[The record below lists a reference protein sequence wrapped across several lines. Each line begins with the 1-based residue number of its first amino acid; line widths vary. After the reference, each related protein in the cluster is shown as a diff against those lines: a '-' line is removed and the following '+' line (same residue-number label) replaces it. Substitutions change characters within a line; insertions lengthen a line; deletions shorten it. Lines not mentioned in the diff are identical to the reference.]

1 MAVIKPFNAVRPQT
15 SLAAKIAALPY
26 DVYNRKEAKEEVKK
40 NPMSFLKIDRPETQF
55 PDDMDMYAPQVYK
68 EARKMFWKMMEDG
81 EFLQDVEPNF
91 YLYELTRNGHKQ
103 TGIVACASIDD
114 YLNGVVKRHE
124 NTRVEKEQD
133 RIRHVD
139 VLEAQTGPIFL
150 AYRGDER
157 LKHLIEVKKKDFP
170 IFDFVAEDGI
180 HHKGWMIYEQAVITK
195 IEEIFSGMKEIYIA
209 DGHHRAASAIK
220 AGLKRRKENPMYTGK
235 EPFNYFLCTLFA
247 DDELEILDYNR
258 VVKDLNGLSEEEFL
272 NKTEEKFYLEKVGK
286 TPVSPSRKGEFGLY
300 LGGNWYRMQ
309 IKEEYRTDDPVNG
322 LDVALLQN
330 HLLAPVLDITEPAKD
345 PRIDFIG
352 GIRGLGELEKR
363 VNTDCKAAFSMYPT
377 SMAELFA
384 VADAGKLMPPK
395 STWFEPKLRSGLF
408 IHRI

>member
-1 MAVIKPFNAVRPQT
+1 MAVVKPFCAVRPQE
-15 SLAAKIAALPY
+15 SLASKIAALPY
-26 DVYNRKEAKEEVKK
+26 DVYNRKEAKEETEK
-40 NPMSFLKIDRPETQF
+40 NPYSFLKIDRPETQF
-55 PDDMDMYAPQVYK
+55 PDDTDMYAPEVYK
-68 EARKMFWKMMEDG
+68 QARRIFWKMMEDG
-81 EFLQDVEPNF
+81 DFLQDVDPNF
-91 YLYELTRNGHKQ
+91 YLYELTRNGHVQ

-114 YLNGVVKRHE
+114 YLNGVIKKHE
-124 NTRVEKEQD
+124 NTRVEKELD

-150 AYRGDER
+150 AYRANADF
-157 LKHLIEVKKKDFP
+157 KHLMDVKKKDFP
-170 IFDFVAEDGI
+170 IFDFISEDGI
-180 HHKGWMIYEQAVITK
+180 RHRGWMIYESAMIHK
-195 IEEIFSGMKEIYIA
+195 IEKTFQAMDSIYIA

-220 AGLKRRKENPMYTGK
+220 AGLKRRRENPNYTGR

-247 DDELEILDYNR
+247 DEELEILDYNR
-258 VVKDLNGLSEEEFL
+258 VVKDLNGYSAEEFL
-272 NKTEEKFYLEKVGK
+272 EKIKERFTVSEPGTEA
-286 TPVSPSRKGEFGLY
+286 VSPREKGEFGMY
-300 LGGNWYRMQ
+300 LEDRWYKLK
-309 IKEEYRTDDPVNG
+309 IKEEYRATDVVDG

-330 HLLAPVLDITEPAKD
+330 NLLEPVLGIREPAKD

-363 VNTDCKAAFSMYPT
+363 VQTDCKAAFSMYPT